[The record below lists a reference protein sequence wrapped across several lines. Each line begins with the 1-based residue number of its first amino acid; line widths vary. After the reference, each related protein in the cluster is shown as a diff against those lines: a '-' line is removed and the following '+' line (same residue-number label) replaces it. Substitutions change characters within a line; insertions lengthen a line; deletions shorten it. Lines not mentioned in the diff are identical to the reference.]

1 MQTYFLESICFMQA
15 DLYLDQ
21 VLKAVNQV
29 GKRRFE
35 FLMCEAEKK
44 IYNPFFPTLTK
55 LPAV

>member
-1 MQTYFLESICFMQA
+1 MQTYFLDSICFMQA

-44 IYNPFFPTLTK
+44 SL
-55 LPAV
+55 